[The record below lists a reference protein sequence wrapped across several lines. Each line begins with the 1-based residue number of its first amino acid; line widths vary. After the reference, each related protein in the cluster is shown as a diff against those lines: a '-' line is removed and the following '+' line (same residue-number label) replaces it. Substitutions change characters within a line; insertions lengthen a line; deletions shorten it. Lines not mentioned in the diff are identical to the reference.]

1 MTSPGCEPLL
11 TPEEAAERLN
21 MSKKTLM
28 EHVKAGRLRFINIG
42 TLRRRRYRFTAKNL
56 ATFIENQKVREA
68 PACPSIRAQK
78 ARSTAMIS
86 NSTVI
91 AFTAQQKPETE
102 PPRDCRRPLGLSYA
116 AMGTSSSVA

>member
-42 TLRRRRYRFTAKNL
+42 TLRRRRYRFTAKSRPGSPPR
-56 ATFIENQKVREA
+56 QKVRA
-68 PACPSIRAQK
+68 PPCW
-78 ARSTAMIS
+78 
-86 NSTVI
+86 
-91 AFTAQQKPETE
+91 
-102 PPRDCRRPLGLSYA
+102 
-116 AMGTSSSVA
+116 